1 MKKIYVGKFVKTHGI
16 KGEIKIISNFK
27 YKEKVFQKNFKI
39 YLGDSEFI
47 IDSYR
52 KHQKYDMITL
62 KNITNI
68 NEILSF
74 KGSKVYIDLVDLKLN
89 KEEYLD
95 EDLIG
100 MDVVMNDIVK
110 GKVMDIQN
118 ITKNK
123 KIMIVDNKYVPMELV
138 KEINFQN
145 KKIIL
150 EEVDGLL

>member
-110 GKVMDIQN
+110 GKVLDIQN